1 MSCRLNLFL
10 AFICFMSQSMA
21 QSPKRIALSKVN
33 VVDVVNGKIIKNQVV
48 IIENDRIAKV
58 IPVSSKPD
66 LSNCQVIA
74 TDGKFLMPGLID
86 THLHLF
92 YFVKTNKRD
101 ELKLAFKLMLANGIT
116 GIREAGASVYTQE
129 MISVRDSLNKKY
141 FPGPRMYVSGIATST
156 NLKKFQVTNYSELVD
171 TFGKIG
177 VDGIKI
183 KFATLKESIEIIDAA
198 KRHHLSVYGHT
209 FNTWRN
215 ETKNILGDFTMEAID
230 HGVSGVMHMGFTP
243 VGNNKLPPGPEPTYS
258 SETKLWKEWWLYFDA
273 LWLYAN
279 EGAEKELINNMV
291 RKKIWLEPTLSI
303 GSYNMNYHALFQKKA
318 LQYYFGPDSSLIEG
332 FPQPEGKQLDT
343 SRLAFRRQQLF
354 VKRFYDAGGLLLAGT
369 DGSLYGSDLKDELH
383 YLSEAGIP
391 ATAVIKIVTYNNALA
406 LGWLNDMGTV
416 EKGKLANLVL
426 LTNNP
431 LHDIN
436 NLENIEAVFS
446 NGNYYGKEILDNWL
460 EQIEKAALK
469 AKK

>member
-1 MSCRLNLFL
+1 
-10 AFICFMSQSMA
+10 MA

-48 IIENDRIAKV
+48 IIENDRITKV

-92 YFVKTNKRD
+92 YFIKTNKRD

-129 MISVRDSLNKKY
+129 MISVRDSLNRKY

-198 KRHHLSVYGHT
+198 KRHHLNVYGHT
-209 FNTWRN
+209 YNTWRN
-215 ETKNILGDFTMEAID
+215 ETKNILGDFTREAID
-230 HGVSGVMHMGFTP
+230 HGVSGVMHLGFAP
-243 VGNNKLPPGPEPTYS
+243 VASNKLPPGPEPVYS
-258 SETKLWKEWWLYFDA
+258 AETKLWGEWWLYFDA

-279 EGAEKELINNMV
+279 EGAEKELIDNMV
-291 RKKIWLEPTLSI
+291 RKKVWLEPTLSSA
-303 GSYNMNYHALFQKKA
+303 SYNMNYNAILQKKA
-318 LQYYFGPDSSLIEG
+318 LQYYFAPDSSLIEG

-343 SRLAFRRQQLF
+343 SRMAFRRQQLF

-369 DGSLYGSDLKDELH
+369 DGLLYGSDLKDELH

-426 LTNNP
+426 LKNNP

-460 EQIEKAALK
+460 EQIKKAALK